1 MNNDDTL
8 TFEEAL
14 SRLEV
19 LVNRLEEGNLP
30 LEESLDLFAEGIKLT
45 KQCSKHLEQAE
56 KQICVLLEDDNG
68 QVVVREEE
76 L

>member
-1 MNNDDTL
+1 MNNNDTL

-45 KQCSKHLEQAE
+45 KHCSKHLEQAE
-56 KQICVLLEDDNG
+56 KQIYVLLEDDNG
-68 QVVVREEE
+68 RVVIREEE

>member
-45 KQCSKHLEQAE
+45 KQCSKYLEQAE
-56 KQICVLLEDDNG
+56 KQIYVLLEEDDG
-68 QVVVREEE
+68 QVVIREEE

>member
-1 MNNDDTL
+1 MSNATL

-14 SRLEV
+14 NKLEL

-30 LEESLDLFAEGIKLT
+30 LEESLELFAESIKLT
-45 KQCSKHLEQAE
+45 KQCSRHLDQAE
-56 KQICVLLEDDNG
+56 KQINLLLEDD
-68 QVVVREEE
+68 QEQIVIQEEE

>member
-1 MNNDDTL
+1 MNNNDL

-14 SRLEV
+14 ARLEV

-30 LEESLDLFAEGIKLT
+30 LEESLELFAEGIKLT

-56 KQICVLLEDDNG
+56 KQISILLEGDNG
-68 QVVVREEE
+68 QAVVREEE